1 MALVVMPIYTAV
13 GFRGRHGFVLDN
25 GYRFVRLDFG
35 LLRVLRSA
43 GYVAFGALVCR
54 RWASKRGLAGGR
66 YAWTGGWY
74 WIAGFAPWF
83 YCLYQVNGRPPPIRM
98 YNLAFR
104 WLLVAWLVGP
114 VIGGGMMAAGPGI
127 GPNSGWLFAVPVV
140 NLIGIVVLV
149 IRRSVSTGTVTGDV
163 QLRSGDVMP
172 FFSPPSVCLRCCCK
186 GFSHL

>member
-1 MALVVMPIYTAV
+1 MVSFWIMATGLFVWTLGCYVSCAVLATSPI
-13 GFRGRHGFVLDN
+13 
-25 GYRFVRLDFG
+25 
-35 LLRVLRSA
+35 
-43 GYVAFGALVCR
+43 GALVCR
-54 RWASKRGLAGGR
+54 RLASKRGLAGGR

-74 WIAGFAPWF
+74 WIAGFAPWV
-83 YCLYQVNGRPPPIRM
+83 YCLYQINGRPPPIRM

-140 NLIGIVVLV
+140 NLVGIVVSV
-149 IRRSVSTGTVTGDV
+149 IWRSVSTGTVTGDG

-172 FFSPPSVCLRCCCK
+172 FFFAMVGMLTLLLQ
-186 GFSHL
+186 GFLVPLILSLL